1 MAQHRLIT
9 MDRPDEWDAVLAR
22 SGRHDCY
29 HLWAYHDL
37 ARRQGE
43 GQPYLLSLQD
53 RGHFAALPFLRRAVS
68 EVRGLEDCRL
78 SDATSAYGYPGVVTT
93 MRPAHDAAEPF
104 RAAFQQSLRDA
115 LKKLDVVSLFVR
127 QNPLI
132 DSGWMLSGM
141 DCSDVRGLTVA
152 IDLTRPEEEQL
163 AGYRSNHRRDVRR
176 ALKDGAVVRAD
187 PDFQR
192 IDSFVRLYTQTMDA
206 AGADAYYYFSKEYF
220 LELKSLLGDR
230 VTLLFCEHG
239 ENVISG
245 AMFLKFNGVI
255 QYHLG
260 GTATEFRKFRGGI
273 KLIFDRMRSWG
284 TQNGYRWLHL
294 GGGLGGQR
302 DSLFDFKAGFSHT
315 YFPFQASKIIVD
327 REAYQDL
334 VTRRGQWIA
343 TQDPPDPASEFF
355 PEYRRPVIRRAA

>member
-1 MAQHRLIT
+1 MARHRLIT
-9 MDRPDEWDAVLAR
+9 MDRPDEWGAALAR

-37 ARRQGE
+37 AHRQGE
-43 GQPYLLSLQD
+43 GQPYLLSLED
-53 RGHFAALPFLRRAVS
+53 RGHSAALPFLCRTVN
-68 EVRGLEDCRL
+68 EVRGLENCRQ

-93 MRPAHDAAEPF
+93 MRPTHDAAEPF
-104 RAAFQQSLRDA
+104 RAAFQQSLLDT
-115 LKKLDVVSLFVR
+115 LKKLGVVSLFVR

-152 IDLTRPEEEQL
+152 VDLTRSEEEQL
-163 AGYRSNHRRDVRR
+163 AGYRRDHRYDVRR
-176 ALKDGAVVRAD
+176 ALKNGAVVRAD
-187 PDFQR
+187 PGFQR
-192 IDSFVRLYTQTMDA
+192 IDTFMRLYTQTMDA

-220 LELKSLLGDR
+220 LDLKSLFADR

-255 QYHLG
+255 QYHLS
-260 GTATEFRKFRGGI
+260 GTATEFLRFRGGM
-273 KLIFDRMRSWG
+273 KLVIDRIRSWG

-294 GGGLGGQR
+294 GGGLGAQR
-302 DSLFDFKAGFSHT
+302 DSLFDFKAGFSQT
-315 YFPFQASKIIVD
+315 YLPFQASKIIVD

-343 TQDPPDPASEFF
+343 THHPPNRAGEFF